1 MSVNNCIKIEY
12 KAKYVLWEG
21 FSSIDNL
28 FELYYPTTSST
39 SETTTGTTSGT
50 TGTTGTTTGGTTTS
64 GSTSDSTSETTS
76 SIIDF
81 TMNKEGT
88 IIIKTGP
95 FKTEDITSVTANK
108 GDYIIKTNT
117 EQSYVEV
124 ITKEDFEETFVKTR

>member
-39 SETTTGTTSGT
+39 NSTT
-50 TGTTGTTTGGTTTS
+50 GTTTS
-64 GSTSDSTSETTS
+64 GSTSGITSGDSTSETTS

-95 FKTEDITSVTANK
+95 FKTEDITSVTANI

-124 ITKEDFEETFVKTR
+124 ITKEYFEENFVKIR

>member
-12 KAKYVLWEG
+12 KAKYVEWEG

-28 FELYYPTTSST
+28 FELYYPTTNS
-39 SETTTGTTSGT
+39 
-50 TGTTGTTTGGTTTS
+50 TTGGTTS
-64 GSTSDSTSETTS
+64 GDSTSETTN

-81 TMNKEGT
+81 TLNKEGT

-95 FKTEDITSVTANK
+95 FKTEDITSVTASI

-124 ITKEDFEETFVKTR
+124 ITKEDFEETFIKTR